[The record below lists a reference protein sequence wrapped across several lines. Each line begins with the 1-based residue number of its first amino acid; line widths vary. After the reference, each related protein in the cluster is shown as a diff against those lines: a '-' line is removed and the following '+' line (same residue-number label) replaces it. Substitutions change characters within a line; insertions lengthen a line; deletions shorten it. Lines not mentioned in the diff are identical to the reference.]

1 MSGRRRRPDRPRAD
15 DRPEGAG
22 RSRPCLSRPRRLPQ
36 QLVAGQ
42 AGVSHSTVRVQNSKL
57 RGPSGRS
64 KTIPTYAH
72 LRPLPND
79 VPPQP
84 DPRQAAQLEP
94 ERGDL
99 RDRSGDRRREP
110 RRLENDHLDAGSTG
124 EGRQAMEPIGQT
136 RRGPSGRIERPVR
149 QIQHEEIDRSVLEK
163 HRGHCQRLLERIGR
177 DDDQPV
183 ELDAPSDCLDGIEA
197 SSQIEVRRYS
207 TCHLGLGDCPQRQGR
222 FAARLAAAKSGGR
235 DTRQTAEA
243 EDCIER
249 AESGRDCSLVKRGC
263 GAAGLRHVV
272 RRGLRGDRE
281 RPDHLSFP
289 TPRNL
294 TRLVTTRPER
304 RDAAPGAPAPAR
316 SCSTPAFP
324 KGRQSSFDVRGRIC
338 HGHDDRTCVL
348 FVKAEHPLATLQAER
363 GPGHRRWRSPAFL
376 VQIAG
381 FAFIWTVFQRIP
393 SINGWTF
400 WQVVTPA

>member
-1 MSGRRRRPDRPRAD
+1 M
-15 DRPEGAG
+15 
-22 RSRPCLSRPRRLPQ
+22 
-36 QLVAGQ
+36 
-42 AGVSHSTVRVQNSKL
+42 
-57 RGPSGRS
+57 
-64 KTIPTYAH
+64 
-72 LRPLPND
+72 
-79 VPPQP
+79 
-84 DPRQAAQLEP
+84 
-94 ERGDL
+94 
-99 RDRSGDRRREP
+99 
-110 RRLENDHLDAGSTG
+110 DASSTG
-124 EGRQAMEPIGQT
+124 EGRKAMEPIGQT

-149 QIQHEEIDRSVLEK
+149 QIQHEEIDRSVLEE

-207 TCHLGLGDCPQRQGR
+207 TCHLGLGDCPQRQGC

-249 AESGRDCSLVKRGC
+249 AESGRDCSLVERGC
-263 GAAGLRHVV
+263 GAAGLRPVV
-272 RRGLRGDRE
+272 RRGPRGDRE

-324 KGRQSSFDVRGRIC
+324 KGRQSSLDVRGRVF
-338 HGHDDRTCVL
+338 HRHDDRTYVL
-348 FVKAEHPLATLQAER
+348 DINTCAVPTGA
-363 GPGHRRWRSPAFL
+363 RRHVRWDVIGRR
-376 VQIAG
+376 Q
-381 FAFIWTVFQRIP
+381 P
-393 SINGWTF
+393 S
-400 WQVVTPA
+400 QS